1 MGFMKSSRLSKI
13 WFIQSLVFLGIF
25 SILFG
30 VTVQAQGGFGVSG
43 TFAGYHYKLVPGEQ
57 INSENVYASF
67 VNNYEIAIDVQLS
80 YEAPP
85 GVDFILESTI
95 VNIPAGGSIRVPV
108 GILVSQD
115 AVPGDYVVR
124 VFAQVLP
131 GQTQG
136 ITLVGSAGLNAR
148 LSIFGEAGRVT
159 IRSLTTSG
167 DVFRSTVELFRVE
180 ADGAMFS
187 VATGENAI
195 TDRVVVGDYVAK
207 AYFEGRT
214 IAEERFTVNNNDVLT
229 IDLIARTVFVR
240 SFNVEPNFFED
251 RNILASTTVSY
262 SLENVYETVNNIQ
275 LELVV
280 RLDGEIIDEV
290 EMFLAPV
297 LNVGRTEGRFTYIPR
312 RGWQEGQYQISI
324 RLFELDSRF
333 EGGQFLYD
341 ETSPF
346 DFVVPASIV
355 EGGVNF
361 VQVALL
367 VIGGMIALLIT
378 ILIAVV
384 VKDRYQPVRT
394 LTTKNKATK

>member
-1 MGFMKSSRLSKI
+1 MKNSSKFLPFKI
-13 WFIQSLVFLGIF
+13 LPLLFLG
-25 SILFG
+25 LFLLALFPN
-30 VTVQAQGGFGVSG
+30 VQAEGGFGVSG

-57 INSENVYASF
+57 IDSANIYATF
-67 VNNYEIAIDVQLS
+67 VNNYSVPIDVQIS
-80 YEAPP
+80 YQAPP
-85 GVDFILESTI
+85 GVTFLIEQTLVT
-95 VNIPAGGSIRVPV
+95 IPAGATIRVPV
-108 GILVSQD
+108 GIALPLD
-115 AVPGDYVVR
+115 AVPGDYVVQ

-131 GQTQG
+131 GSVEG
-136 ITLVGSAGLNAR
+136 ITVIGSAGLNAR

-167 DVFRSTVELFRVE
+167 DVFRSTIELFRIE
-180 ADGAMFS
+180 ADGALFS
-187 VATGENAI
+187 VATRRD
-195 TDRVVVGDYVAK
+195 TLSDRVVVGDYVAK

-367 VIGGMIALLIT
+367 GLGGMIALLIT